1 MTRDTIHKATLLLL
15 LVVISAVFLA
25 MIRHFLLALLLAGIF
40 SALTRPLYCRFEEW
54 FGGRRGLASM
64 ATLIV
69 IIIVLILPLGGLL
82 GVITAQAIKVGQSVT
97 PWVQANITAP
107 GAFSELL
114 NSIPFYDQIE
124 PYRETIIRKAGE
136 TVGIVSNFLIN
147 SLSSAT
153 RGTVNFFFMSFIFLY
168 GMFFFLMD
176 GHRFLDKI
184 LFYLPLEDDDERRM
198 LDKFTSVTRATIKGT
213 VVIGVLQGGLAGL
226 AFAVAGISSAVFW
239 GTIMAVMSIIP
250 GIGTALVWGPA
261 AVILAAG
268 GHWATAIFLALF
280 CLLVVG
286 SIDNF
291 LRPRLVGKDTEMHD
305 LMILFSTLGGI
316 SFFGILGVI
325 IGPILAALFVT
336 IWEIYGTVFSD
347 VLPVVGAIGPD
358 PDEDDDEAL

>member
-15 LVVISAVFLA
+15 LIVISSVFLA

-40 SALTRPLYCRFEEW
+40 SALTHPLYRRFEKW
-54 FGGRRGLASM
+54 FQGRSSVASM
-64 ATLIV
+64 ATLLVIV
-69 IIIVLILPLGGLL
+69 IVLILPLAGLL

-97 PWVQANITAP
+97 PWVQQNLTAP
-107 GAFSELL
+107 DAFSDLL
-114 NSIPFYDQIE
+114 ESIPFYDQIL
-124 PYRETIIRKAGE
+124 PYHETIIRKAGE
-136 TVGIVSNFLIN
+136 IVGVVSKYFIN

-153 RGTVNFFFMSFIFLY
+153 LGTVNFFFMTFIFLY
-168 GMFFFLMD
+168 AMFFFLTD
-176 GHRFLDKI
+176 GNRLLDKI
-184 LFYLPLEDDDERRM
+184 LYYLPLEDEDERRM

-239 GTIMAVMSIIP
+239 GTIMAVLSIIP
-250 GIGTALVWGPA
+250 GIGTALVWAPA
-261 AVILAAG
+261 AAILAAG
-268 GHWATAIFLALF
+268 GYWLNAAGLALF
-280 CLLVVG
+280 CAVVVG

-305 LMILFSTLGGI
+305 LMILFATLGGI

-336 IWEIYGTVFSD
+336 IWEIYGTVFKD
-347 VLPVVGAIGPD
+347 VLPAVKPLN
-358 PDEDDDEAL
+358 PDEGSDIKS